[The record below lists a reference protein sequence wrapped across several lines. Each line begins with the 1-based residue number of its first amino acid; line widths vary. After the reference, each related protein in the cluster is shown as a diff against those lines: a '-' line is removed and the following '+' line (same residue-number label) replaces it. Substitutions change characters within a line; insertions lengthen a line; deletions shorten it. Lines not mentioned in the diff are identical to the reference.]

1 MKKIYTILENIYSD
15 NTVNVFN
22 YDDEEL
28 AKKNFDDLYN
38 YYKDNYSDYFNNSD
52 YTYISD
58 NYLCINDI
66 VCLEL
71 FENDINKNIIQSN
84 TFNYLK

>member
-15 NTVNVFN
+15 NTINVFN
-22 YDDEEL
+22 YDNEKL
-28 AKKNFDDLYN
+28 AKENFDKLLN
-38 YYKDNYSDYFNNSD
+38 YYKENYDNYINNSD
-52 YTYISD
+52 YTYYSD

-71 FENDINKNIIQSN
+71 FENDINKN
-84 TFNYLK
+84 TL

>member
-15 NTVNVFN
+15 DTINVFN
-22 YDDEEL
+22 YDDEKL
-28 AKKNFDDLYN
+28 AKENFDKLFN
-38 YYKDNYSDYFNNSD
+38 YYKENYDNYFNDSD

-66 VCLEL
+66 VCIEL
-71 FENDINKNIIQSN
+71 FENDINKN
-84 TFNYLK
+84 TL

>member
-15 NTVNVFN
+15 NTINVFN
-22 YDDEEL
+22 YDDEKL
-28 AKKNFDDLYN
+28 AMKNFDDLYN
-38 YYKDNYSDYFNNSD
+38 YYKENYSDYFNDSD

-84 TFNYLK
+84 TFNS

>member
-38 YYKDNYSDYFNNSD
+38 YYKENYNNYFNNSD
-52 YTYISD
+52 YTYVSD

-66 VCLEL
+66 VCVEF
-71 FENDINKNIIQSN
+71 FENDLNQNIIQSN
-84 TFNYLK
+84 TFTSLK

>member
-38 YYKDNYSDYFNNSD
+38 YYKENYNNYFNNSD
-52 YTYISD
+52 YTYVCD

-66 VCLEL
+66 VCVEF
-71 FENDINKNIIQSN
+71 FENDINQNIIQSN
-84 TFNYLK
+84 TFTSLK

>member
-22 YDDEEL
+22 YDDEKL
-28 AKKNFDDLYN
+28 AMKNFDDLYN
-38 YYKDNYSDYFNNSD
+38 YYKENYSDYFNDSD

-84 TFNYLK
+84 TFNS

>member
-1 MKKIYTILENIYSD
+1 MKKIYTILENIYSE

-22 YDDEEL
+22 YDDEKL
-28 AKKNFDDLYN
+28 AMKNFDDLYN
-38 YYKDNYSDYFNNSD
+38 YYKDNYSNYFNNSD

-66 VCLEL
+66 VCVEL
-71 FENDINKNIIQSN
+71 FENDINQNIIQSN
-84 TFNYLK
+84 TFTYLK

>member
-15 NTVNVFN
+15 NTINVFN

-28 AKKNFDDLYN
+28 AMKNFDDLYN
-38 YYKDNYSDYFNNSD
+38 YYKENYSDYFNDSD

-84 TFNYLK
+84 TFNS